1 MTARRP
7 PELGL
12 LFDLLRASE
21 GLGAMLRTALESS
34 GLTPTGY
41 AVTSLVDA
49 LGSTTPSEVAEL
61 IGAKPSTLSAH
72 LAKLV
77 REGILSRTPGADGR
91 SVDLR
96 LTDEGRRVHVAAVRA
111 VRQVW
116 RPVSKDLD
124 VEQARAVL
132 AEMIGALEAGAASSD
147 RLTRKGPRTRNG
159 R

>member
-1 MTARRP
+1 MRPRRP

-12 LFDLLRASE
+12 LFDLLRANES
-21 GLGAMLRTALESS
+21 LGSMLRVALAPT

-41 AVTSLVDA
+41 AVTSLVHA
-49 LGSTTPSEVAEL
+49 LGTTTPSEVAAM

-77 REGILSRTPGADGR
+77 GDGVLSRTPGADGR

-96 LTDEGRRVHVAAVRA
+96 LTDEGRRVQAEAVRS

-116 RPVSKDLD
+116 RSVSRDLD

-132 AEMIGALEAGAASSD
+132 AEVIEALEAGAAS
-147 RLTRKGPRTRNG
+147 TRS
-159 R
+159 

>member
-1 MTARRP
+1 
-7 PELGL
+7 
-12 LFDLLRASE
+12 
-21 GLGAMLRTALESS
+21 MLRTALESS